1 MKKTT
6 LKTVIGSGR
15 NAAMFMGA
23 AICAITLTLAY
34 SCSADGEYEDPWLNK
49 EFKTRAGMMDEGNEP
64 IYVEVLVADEYNYI
78 HSDSIFDVQLHFSWN
93 EGNEADRFPNPR
105 VTIVDTT
112 YRQPAHVDNATC
124 TWGSINAQSINY
136 WIYYTSVH

>member
-1 MKKTT
+1 
-6 LKTVIGSGR
+6 
-15 NAAMFMGA
+15 
-23 AICAITLTLAY
+23 
-34 SCSADGEYEDPWLNK
+34 
-49 EFKTRAGMMDEGNEP
+49 MDEGNEP

-136 WIYYTSVH
+136 WIYYSIDGHGTFLQANIDNPKYRTKYIESSRPF